1 MVRTQSTALAELI
14 VANVRYLQ
22 GCVERGGA
30 FSYSVYKDNCD
41 KTVTKEAIHHQIL
54 TIRNM
59 LLELDKAISIAHN
72 K

>member
-1 MVRTQSTALAELI
+1 MVGKRHTTLANLI
-14 VANVRYLQ
+14 ASNVLYLQ
-22 GCVERGGA
+22 GCVERGDA